1 MKREDLLDFNFDW
14 RDDAVFK
21 KALKESGLS
30 EKEKLRLR
38 DERMR
43 RLELEELKEE
53 SGGYDDYDYDDDD
66 EEVIKEVSAE
76 ETEEASDE
84 AEKEAP
90 DEKSDREERKNR
102 KAEKKREKEN
112 SVIVAIK
119 GDYPIRKKAVALMM
133 CIFMAILPYVTY
145 LHPQP
150 LTKLT
155 QKYFSSNTGS
165 INDWFL
171 FQKEF
176 FVVIAAFILIGIFI
190 VEEFFIEKQW
200 KDIPLRKKDMKLP
213 LILVGVYALL
223 LIVSGICSK
232 NPELVLMGVVKHY
245 EGLLG
250 VLGYLIIFLAAINY
264 FCDTKSLEFF
274 SWAMILTTLACSI
287 FGVSEYLGYPLQE
300 NDFFAHF
307 IAPAEKYEY
316 AKTLTSQSENVHIT
330 FFNSNYLGSFC
341 GLMFP
346 LTAALTVESIRS
358 VIKRWNVRMSLF
370 ARIGL
375 VAKMIFG
382 IFGTAGIA
390 VCAVLSN
397 STGGLYSV
405 AGGAAIL
412 LIIYVIYW
420 FRGNISRVS
429 ALITFVCIGAVLA
442 GGFMYMMKTN
452 DDFRARF
459 DKVVNNGSA
468 NNTTVEDYR
477 KKMAKKHY
485 VLKEIK
491 QDGSSLVLDDF
502 SGNTITVSRKGDDG
516 LEFLDT
522 EGNILKASVN
532 KDKFFCF
539 KDERYKNCK
548 FKYTSESKLLIDLG
562 YSKNLIFKYED
573 DKFKPFVHGLYTQDT
588 INSYKGPE
596 FFKKDL
602 SALSGRFF
610 IWGATISI
618 LDDCLLI
625 GKGSGS
631 FVTVFPQYDYASL
644 LEVYETPGMVVN
656 KPHNWY
662 LGVAV
667 DSGMVSLMVLLTL
680 LGAFLVKGFKTV
692 ILDPVDDRFKHLRI
706 GTYVSVIAFMVV
718 GIVNDSYV
726 CVSPVFWFIFG
737 VGWYAVS
744 RNKVVETD

>member
-14 RDDAVFK
+14 HDDEVFK
-21 KALKESGLS
+21 NALKESSLS

-53 SGGYDDYDYDDDD
+53 AGGYDDYDFDDDD
-66 EEVIKEVSAE
+66 EEVIG
-76 ETEEASDE
+76 EEAAEDTDGAE
-84 AEKEAP
+84 KAEKEKHGGKP
-90 DEKSDREERKNR
+90 DREERKKR
-102 KAEKKREKEN
+102 KADEKREKEN
-112 SVIVAIK
+112 GVIVAIK
-119 GDYPIRKKAVALMM
+119 GNYPIRKKVIALVM
-133 CIFMAILPYVTY
+133 CVFMAILPYVTY
-145 LHPQP
+145 WHPQP
-150 LTKLT
+150 LTNVT
-155 QKYFSSNTGS
+155 ARYFSSSSGS
-165 INDWFL
+165 ITDWFL

-176 FVVIAAFILIGIFI
+176 CVVIAAVILIGLFI
-190 VEEFFIEKQW
+190 VEECFIEKQW
-200 KDIPLRKKDMKLP
+200 KDIPLRNKNMRLP
-213 LILVGVYALL
+213 IILVGAYALL
-223 LIVSGICSK
+223 LIISGIFSE
-232 NPELVLMGVVKHY
+232 NHELVLMGIVKHY

-250 VLGYLIIFLAAINY
+250 VLGYLVIFLAAINY

-274 SWAMILTTLACSI
+274 SWAMILTTLACSV
-287 FGVSEYLGYPLQE
+287 FGLMEYNGNALQE

-307 IAPAEKYEY
+307 IAPAEKYEL
-316 AKTLTSQSENVHIT
+316 ATTLKSTSSNVHIT

-346 LTAALTVESIRS
+346 LTAAL
-358 VIKRWNVRMSLF
+358 
-370 ARIGL
+370 GL
-375 VAKMIFG
+375 GSKNIVKKVLGLAAA
-382 IFGTAGIA
+382 AGIA

-420 FRGNISRVS
+420 FRGNIAKIPSLV
-429 ALITFVCIGAVLA
+429 AFVCVGAVLVC
-442 GGFMYMMKTN
+442 GFVFMMKTS
-452 DDFRARF
+452 DDFRSRF

-468 NNTTVEDYR
+468 SKTTVEEYR

-491 QDGSSLVLDDF
+491 QDGSNLVLDDH
-502 SGNTITVSRKGDDG
+502 SGNSITVTRMAADDG
-516 LEFLDT
+516 KTALKFFDT
-522 EGNILKASVN
+522 DGNELKASVSN
-532 KDKFFCF
+532 EKKYSI

-548 FKYTSESKLLIDLG
+548 FTWYDASEKLYIDLG

-588 INSYKGPE
+588 INSYNGPE

-602 SALSGRFF
+602 SAVTGRFF
-610 IWGATISI
+610 IWGSTISI

-625 GKGSGS
+625 GKGSGN

-644 LEVYETPGMVVN
+644 LEVYETPAMVVN

-667 DSGMVSLMVLLTL
+667 DSGVVSLLVLLVL

-692 ILDPVDDRFKHLRI
+692 ILHPADDRFKHLRI
-706 GTYVSVIAFMVV
+706 GTYVSVIAFMIV

-744 RNKVVETD
+744 CNKVIDTD